1 MFATLTGLIQLS
13 NVYWSKSLGNLYN
26 RAFEVTNKDFT
37 NMWKLYT
44 VSTISAAVPILFIW
58 VAPSNNDIRRT
69 QKVIKFLDEY
79 EEASHQKDMNTP
91 KEEQFKY
98 LRQSTKKKDAMKKNK
113 KKNKDLDEPEDENYN
128 FAKEIKDLDPKV
140 CRQLGI
146 YTKIF
151 KDYGL

>member
-1 MFATLTGLIQLS
+1 MPTQTALGRLIPNNIEATMLATLTGLIQLS

-58 VAPSNNDIRRT
+58 IAPSNNDIRRT

-79 EEASHQKDMNTP
+79 EEAAHQKD
-91 KEEQFKY
+91 
-98 LRQSTKKKDAMKKNK
+98 
-113 KKNKDLDEPEDENYN
+113 
-128 FAKEIKDLDPKV
+128 
-140 CRQLGI
+140 
-146 YTKIF
+146 
-151 KDYGL
+151 